1 MEKKKY
7 SIPIYLDGELT
18 EFTVD
23 FEEGDEKE
31 QQIRDFGNG
40 KIPYVIYMQSE
51 VTPTS
56 NNN

>member
-7 SIPIYLDGELT
+7 SIPIYLDSELT

-23 FEEGDEKE
+23 FDEGDEKE

-40 KIPYVIYMQSE
+40 EIPYVIYMQSE
-51 VTPTS
+51 VTKNPI
-56 NNN
+56 NN